1 MTQNGK
7 NNSAAKSVIA
17 CYEIKDNAINKL
29 GFKEIWEKYVSSKV
43 DDVTCRNIFSFDM
56 SVDALAESLKNSK
69 DIDNELLDA
78 IEAEFKSGANYM
90 FINPEV
96 GNPEDGYFIEP
107 FLLKAKT
114 YKMLS

>member
-1 MTQNGK
+1 MTQKDK
-7 NNSAAKSVIA
+7 NTGASNSVIA
-17 CYEIKDNAINKL
+17 LYEIKDEAINKL
-29 GFKEIWEKYVSSKV
+29 GFKEIWDKYVASKS
-43 DDVTCRNIFSFDM
+43 DDVFCRNIISFDM